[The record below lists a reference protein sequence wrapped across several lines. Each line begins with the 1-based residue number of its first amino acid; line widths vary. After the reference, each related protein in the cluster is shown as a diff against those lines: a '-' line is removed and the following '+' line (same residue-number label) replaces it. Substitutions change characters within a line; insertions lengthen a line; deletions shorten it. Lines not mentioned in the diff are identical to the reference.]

1 MAKSYY
7 LLTLLLLTTFISF
20 TFAEGEG
27 ETPEIF
33 DFKISNTSYYQEKY
47 FRFLSNKYEEIESGD
62 FWTTLKE
69 EKGIGFKATD
79 DFGSF
84 ILVKDW
90 AMFNFKLKKIVF
102 RPYCSYTLNGHE
114 FDAEM
119 LLIHTIDNG
128 YYPPGKR
135 IYLGINYLVISVPF
149 KKTSDLNPANDK
161 LFHFMSLDLYK
172 NALDKEIKETLEYL
186 PPRISPFKSIKLHQI
201 IQHQP
206 SLLFES
212 DLTYSPKTKALYMI
226 FTQFHFISE
235 KDHAMLNL
243 AFNKAL
249 GITNET
255 ENEKLYLVPQG
266 EVYRNWQNPEEVAPK
281 ATLMA
286 YNRKEIAKIS
296 LHVAFIIIAVLL

>member
-1 MAKSYY
+1 
-7 LLTLLLLTTFISF
+7 
-20 TFAEGEG
+20 
-27 ETPEIF
+27 
-33 DFKISNTSYYQEKY
+33 
-47 FRFLSNKYEEIESGD
+47 
-62 FWTTLKE
+62 
-69 EKGIGFKATD
+69 
-79 DFGSF
+79 
-84 ILVKDW
+84 
-90 AMFNFKLKKIVF
+90 
-102 RPYCSYTLNGHE
+102 
-114 FDAEM
+114 
-119 LLIHTIDNG
+119 
-128 YYPPGKR
+128 
-135 IYLGINYLVISVPF
+135 
-149 KKTSDLNPANDK
+149 
-161 LFHFMSLDLYK
+161 MSLDLYK
-172 NALDKEIKETLEYL
+172 NALEQQITDKDYL

-212 DLTYSPKTKALYMI
+212 NLTYSTNTKALHMI

-249 GITNET
+249 GITSKIT
-255 ENEKLYLVPQG
+255 DKEKLYLVPQG

>member
-7 LLTLLLLTTFISF
+7 LLILLLSITCISI
-20 TFAEGEG
+20 TFAQNK
-27 ETPEIF
+27 IF
-33 DFKISNTSYYQEKY
+33 DFKSSNTSYYQEKY
-47 FRFLSNKYEEIESGD
+47 FRFLSNKYEEIERGD
-62 FWTTLKE
+62 FWTTFRE
-69 EKGIGFKATD
+69 EQGIGFKATD

-90 AMFNFKLKKIVF
+90 AMFNFKLKKIIF
-102 RPYCSYTLNGHE
+102 RPYCSYKLDGNE

-135 IYLGINYLVISVPF
+135 IYLGINYLVLSVPF

-172 NALDKEIKETLEYL
+172 NALTANKESSDGYL
-186 PPRISPFKSIKLHQI
+186 PSRISPFKSIKLHQI

-212 DLTYSPKTKALYMI
+212 SLTFSENTKALNMI

-235 KDHAMLNL
+235 KDYTTLNY
-243 AFNKAL
+243 AFKKAL
-249 GITNET
+249 GYNNDDEINKHCLTPDS
-255 ENEKLYLVPQG
+255 V
-266 EVYRNWQNPEEVAPK
+266 VYRNWQNPEEVAPK

>member
-1 MAKSYY
+1 MN
-7 LLTLLLLTTFISF
+7 
-20 TFAEGEG
+20 EV
-27 ETPEIF
+27 PH
-33 DFKISNTSYYQEKY
+33 DFKSAESFYYQEKY
-47 FRFLSNKYEEIESGD
+47 FRFLSNKYEEIERGD
-62 FWTTLKE
+62 FWTTFKE
-69 EKGIGFKATD
+69 EQGIGFKATD

-84 ILVKDW
+84 ILIKDW
-90 AMFNFKLKKIVF
+90 AMFNFKLKKIIF
-102 RPYCSYTLNGHE
+102 RPYCSYTLDGQQ

-119 LLIHTIDNG
+119 LLVHTIDNG

-172 NALDKEIKETLEYL
+172 NSLETTATDKEYL

-212 DLTYSPKTKALYMI
+212 NLPFSEGTKALNMI

-235 KDHAMLNL
+235 KDYAMLNL
-243 AFNKAL
+243 AFKKAL
-249 GITNET
+249 RFEDDEYEKYYYSNSNDIKET
-255 ENEKLYLVPQG
+255 
-266 EVYRNWQNPEEVAPK
+266 YRNWQNPEEVKPK

-296 LHVAFIIIAVLL
+296 LHVVFIVIAVLL

>member
-1 MAKSYY
+1 MATSYY
-7 LLTLLLLTTFISF
+7 YLFTLLLLTTFISF
-20 TFAEGEG
+20 TFAQD
-27 ETPEIF
+27 EIF

-47 FRFLSNKYEEIESGD
+47 FRFLSNKYEEIEHGD

-69 EKGIGFKATD
+69 EHGIGFKATD

-172 NALDKEIKETLEYL
+172 NALEKETTDKDYL
-186 PPRISPFKSIKLHQI
+186 PTRISPFKSIKLHQI

-212 DLTYSPKTKALYMI
+212 NLTYSANTKALYMI

-235 KDHAMLNL
+235 KDYAMLNL

-249 GITNET
+249 GFTNEIGIGN
-255 ENEKLYLVPQG
+255 ENKQYLVPQG